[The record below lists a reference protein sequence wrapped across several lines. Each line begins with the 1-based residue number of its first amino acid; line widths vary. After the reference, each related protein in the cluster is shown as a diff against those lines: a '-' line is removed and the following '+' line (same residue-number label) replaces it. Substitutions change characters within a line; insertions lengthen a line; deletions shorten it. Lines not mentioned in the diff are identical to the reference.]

1 MTYLI
6 DTDVLVDFFKHK
18 EPAKGLIEKLSSNS
32 TLALSPLTI
41 TELRSGWTSEQS
53 DFLLPRLYALCA
65 VVPVTK
71 EIAEQAGKWRQE
83 YKSKGLSLGTPDTVI
98 AATAY
103 LNTPGSPI
111 FKAVQKKWSPAWH
124 RVLAKSP
131 TAPEYPVG
139 AG

>member
-41 TELRSGWTSEQS
+41 TELRSGWTSEQA

-83 YKSKGLSLGTPDTVI
+83 YKSKGVCPTFYTRDSSIIWGPFSIKSAMSRERYLI
-98 AATAY
+98 A
-103 LNTPGSPI
+103 
-111 FKAVQKKWSPAWH
+111 W
-124 RVLAKSP
+124 
-131 TAPEYPVG
+131 
-139 AG
+139 